1 MPKLPHWFALGV
13 ASVLI
18 GATSAAPVDI
28 KLVNPSFEEPANG
41 ARAPGWFPSQHTGP
55 VRNYEWA
62 VDTETAIDGKASYRI
77 KRLSPQVF
85 GMINQG
91 IVVSE
96 HAGKTLEFSAS
107 MKADGVGP
115 EGWLLAVNVES
126 RNAILEQVRSTPVTG
141 KADWKRSVVRFKLPA
156 EAFELKLGVML
167 LDEGTGW
174 VDDIKL
180 RVVD

>member
-1 MPKLPHWFALGV
+1 MLKWTEWFALC
-13 ASVLI
+13 AATIFI
-18 GATSAAPVDI
+18 GATCAAPVDI

-41 ARAPGWFPSQHTGP
+41 ARAPGWSPSQHTGP

-62 VDTETAIDGKASYRI
+62 VDTETATDGKSSYRI
-77 KRLSPQVF
+77 KRVSPQVF
-85 GMINQG
+85 GLINQG
-91 IVVSE
+91 VIVAE
-96 HAGKTLEFSAS
+96 HAGKTLEFSAA

-126 RNAILEQVRSTPVTG
+126 RNAILEQVRSAPVTG
-141 KADWKRSVVRFKLPA
+141 KVGWKRSVVRFKLPVDA
-156 EAFELKLGVML
+156 YELKLGIML

-174 VDDIKL
+174 VDDVKL

>member
-1 MPKLPHWFALGV
+1 MPESIKKLALFT
-13 ASVLI
+13 ALLLI
-18 GATSAAPVDI
+18 GAASAAPVDI

-62 VDTETAIDGKASYRI
+62 VDTETASEGKASYRI
-77 KRLSPQVF
+77 KRISPQAF

-91 IVVSE
+91 IIVAE

-107 MKADGVGP
+107 MKGDDVGP
-115 EGWLLAVNVES
+115 EGWLLTVNVES
-126 RNAILEQVRSTPVTG
+126 RNAILEQIRSTPVTG
-141 KADWKRSVVRFKLPA
+141 KAGWKRSAVRFKLPA
-156 EAFELKLGVML
+156 DAYELKLGVML

-180 RVVD
+180 RVVE